1 VFTGLVEEV
10 GHLARIERRGPGA
23 RVTVRCHLGERA
35 PLVLGESIACA
46 GVCLTVDQIL
56 ADGFVADVSTETLAK
71 TTLGGLAGGALNLE
85 RATPAGGRLGG
96 HVVLGHVDD
105 VATVS
110 RLSPSGEGLV
120 AYFTLAGELRGL
132 VATKGSVT
140 IDGVSLTINSVDDS
154 PERVEI
160 SVMLV
165 PHTQKNTT
173 LPNLQ
178 VGSRVNVEVDVLAR
192 YVARQL
198 AVFGVGRE
206 RPEPSHE
213 ASDSSLLE
221 KLQRGGYM

>member
-10 GHLARIERRGPGA
+10 GALARIERRGPGA
-23 RVTVRCHLGERA
+23 RVTVRCHLGKRS

-46 GVCLTVDQIL
+46 GVCLTVDEIL
-56 ADGFVADVSTETLAK
+56 PDGFVADVSTETLAK

-110 RLSPSGEGLV
+110 RLSPSGEGLI
-120 AYFTLAGELRGL
+120 AYFTVAGGLRGL

-140 IDGVSLTINSVDDS
+140 IDGVSLTINSVVDS
-154 PERVEI
+154 PDAVEI

-165 PHTQKNTT
+165 PHTQENTT

-198 AVFGVGRE
+198 AVAGLGRE
-206 RPEPSHE
+206 PAHE
-213 ASDSSLLE
+213 ASDRSLLE